1 MMVDAIIDVTW
12 YDRRVMG
19 RVRWIQ
25 LIFIPTTLEC
35 MGRSFVL
42 FHRFEELAC
51 AHVASLRFQR
61 QNNVTEAWKSQKSIL
76 ELDLSLTFTSRTFCQ
91 LLATPASNWL
101 IPASISC
108 SRDSRLL
115 TYRVKMK

>member
-1 MMVDAIIDVTW
+1 MDSTHIYPDYIGVYEKEI
-12 YDRRVMG
+12 G
-19 RVRWIQ
+19 
-25 LIFIPTTLEC
+25 FIL
-35 MGRSFVL
+35 
-42 FHRFEELAC
+42 RFEELVL

-61 QNNVTEAWKSQKSIL
+61 QNNSVEAWKSQKSIL